1 MNITSALNDTL
12 YTPREDILFTDAL
25 MILSRG
31 VASRSG
37 RVKVLFFFFVVVG
50 VGNRPSVRRRMA
62 DQAIEGGGVR
72 GTQRQG
78 VHLSPSRW
86 RAGST
91 GSSVVW
97 MRTDRASDVG

>member
-37 RVKVLFFFFVVVG
+37 RVKVLFFCCG
-50 VGNRPSVRRRMA
+50 WGWKPSIRPEANGGSSDRGRRRA
-62 DQAIEGGGVR
+62 RNTAPRRQFESVPLARRIDWIER
-72 GTQRQG
+72 G
-78 VHLSPSRW
+78 LDED
-86 RAGST
+86 
-91 GSSVVW
+91 GSSE
-97 MRTDRASDVG
+97 